1 MKTRNI
7 EINID
12 GMIGPTHHF
21 GGLGV
26 GNIASLSSR
35 NQVSN
40 PREAALE
47 GLAKMEL
54 LSRMGIEQFYLPPP
68 ERPNWHWLELLGFS
82 GNHSDVLQRCFDEAP
97 SLMSAAYSSAFM
109 WTANAAT
116 VAPSCDTLDGK
127 LHIVPANLCS
137 NLHRGQEAL
146 ERRDQLGVMFDQLDD
161 VVVHQPLPA
170 VVALRDEGAANHMRL
185 CSLDGTKAIHV
196 FVHGPSNEPQSTKF
210 LSRQSELAA
219 RQVACCLR
227 LNRDDCVFLQ
237 QKPRAID
244 AGVFHNDVI
253 AMSNGNMMI
262 YHEHA
267 FENSEP
273 VVGLIRDKFE
283 SKTGDAFIGLPVSE
297 SELPLEEAVRTYL
310 FNSQLIS
317 IDAQDMA
324 LICPLQCVQSPAVSA
339 LLDRWIQD
347 QSNPIRKVHY
357 CSLDQSMRNGGGPA
371 CLRLRAM
378 LDGRQLSRIGNHHR
392 VTDHRMEQLR
402 SVVVASYSG
411 ALNLSDLARLDFAEQ
426 AIATAKKIATLSRCG
441 SVVPTEW

>member
-68 ERPNWHWLELLGFS
+68 ERPNWDWLESIGFS
-82 GNHSDVLQRCFDEAP
+82 GNRGDVLKRCFDEAP
-97 SLMSAAYSSAFM
+97 SLLSAAYSSAFM

-116 VAPSCDTLDGK
+116 VAPSCDTLDRK

-137 NLHRGQEAL
+137 NLHRGQEAF
-146 ERRDQLGVMFDQLDD
+146 ERRDQLREMFGPLDD
-161 VVVHQPLPA
+161 VEVHESLPS
-170 VVALRDEGAANHMRL
+170 VMALRDEGAANHMRL
-185 CSLDGTKAIHV
+185 CSRDGTKAIHV
-196 FVHGPSNEPQSTKF
+196 FVYGPSDEPQSTKF
-210 LSRQSELAA
+210 ISRQSELAA

-227 LNRDDCVFLQ
+227 LNRDDCGFVQ
-237 QKPRAID
+237 QMPRAID

-267 FENSEP
+267 FENSEH
-273 VVGLIRDKFE
+273 VVGMIREKFI
-283 SKTGDAFIGLPVSE
+283 SKAAEPFIGLPVTE

-317 IDAQDMA
+317 IEAQDMA

-339 LLDRWIQD
+339 LLDRWILD

-357 CSLDQSMRNGGGPA
+357 CSLDQSMKNGGGPG

-378 LDGRQLSRIGNHHR
+378 LDGPQIAKMGNHHR
-392 VTDHRMEQLR
+392 VTDHRIEQLR
-402 SVVVASYSG
+402 SLVVASFSG
-411 ALNLSDLARLDFAEQ
+411 ALTLSDLVRLDFAEQ
-426 AIATAKKIATLSRCG
+426 AIATAKKIAAMSKCG
-441 SVVPTEW
+441 WVVATE